1 MQRARPS
8 ASRARH
14 SPRVP
19 TKPCRPQLN
28 DLHLLDTRGW
38 AWVSVRLLAAPSPR
52 GCGTLC
58 SVPSAAGS
66 AGGDILLFG
75 GSCGWEAE
83 AARATT
89 FLGDTHRLP
98 LGEVLDALDQSAAA
112 ATAAAAAGT
121 DTTEAAAAA
130 GEAAAA
136 DGKAAPEAAEK
147 ENAANAKEKA
157 THPLAEAA
165 AAPPE
170 GAKRSRKQ
178 KAPVKRME
186 GPVESLVQNAAP

>member
-1 MQRARPS
+1 
-8 ASRARH
+8 
-14 SPRVP
+14 
-19 TKPCRPQLN
+19 
-28 DLHLLDTRGW
+28 
-38 AWVSVRLLAAPSPR
+38 VSVRLLAAPSAR

-58 SVPSAAGS
+58 AVPSVAGS
-66 AGGDILLFG
+66 AGDILLFG

-98 LGEVLDALDQSAAA
+98 LGNVLDALDRS
-112 ATAAAAAGT
+112 AAAGT
-121 DTTEAAAAA
+121 AAAAAAA
-130 GEAAAA
+130 GETAEAE
-136 DGKAAPEAAEK
+136 DKAAPEAAEK
-147 ENAANAKEKA
+147 ENAANAKDKP
-157 THPLAEAA
+157 THPLADAA

-186 GPVESLVQNAAP
+186 GPVESVVQDAAP

>member
-1 MQRARPS
+1 
-8 ASRARH
+8 
-14 SPRVP
+14 
-19 TKPCRPQLN
+19 
-28 DLHLLDTRGW
+28 
-38 AWVSVRLLAAPSPR
+38 VSVRLLAPPSPR
-52 GCGTLC
+52 GCATLC
-58 SVPSAAGS
+58 AVPCATGAA
-66 AGGDILLFG
+66 ADIVLFG

-98 LGEVLDALDQSAAA
+98 LGEVLDALDQSAATATTAAAA
-112 ATAAAAAGT
+112 ATAAAATAATATATATTTTAVAHAAGET
-121 DTTEAAAAA
+121 AAAA
-130 GEAAAA
+130 E
-136 DGKAAPEAAEK
+136 KATPQAAEK

-165 AAPPE
+165 AAPAE

-178 KAPVKRME
+178 KAPVKRVE

>member
-1 MQRARPS
+1 M
-8 ASRARH
+8 
-14 SPRVP
+14 P

-58 SVPSAAGS
+58 AVPSAVGS
-66 AGGDILLFG
+66 AGDVLLFG

-112 ATAAAAAGT
+112 AITTAAEGTAAAAAGT
-121 DTTEAAAAA
+121 ATTDAAA
-130 GEAAAA
+130 E
-136 DGKAAPEAAEK
+136 DKAAPEAAEK
-147 ENAANAKEKA
+147 ENAANAKDKP
-157 THPLAEAA
+157 THPLADAA

-186 GPVESLVQNAAP
+186 GPVESVVQDAAP

>member
-1 MQRARPS
+1 M
-8 ASRARH
+8 
-14 SPRVP
+14 P

-38 AWVSVRLLAAPSPR
+38 AWVSVQLLAAPSPR

-58 SVPSAAGS
+58 AVPSAAGS

-121 DTTEAAAAA
+121 ATVAAAAAA

>member
-1 MQRARPS
+1 MR
-8 ASRARH
+8 
-14 SPRVP
+14 
-19 TKPCRPQLN
+19 
-28 DLHLLDTRGW
+28 
-38 AWVSVRLLAAPSPR
+38 VRLLAAPSPR

-58 SVPSAAGS
+58 AVPSATGA
-66 AGGDILLFG
+66 AADILLFG

-112 ATAAAAAGT
+112 AATTAAATTATAAATTTAAVAHAAGET
-121 DTTEAAAAA
+121 AAA
-130 GEAAAA
+130 G
-136 DGKAAPEAAEK
+136 DKATPEAAEK

-157 THPLAEAA
+157 THPLADAA
-165 AAPPE
+165 AAPAE

-178 KAPVKRME
+178 KAPVKRVE

>member
-1 MQRARPS
+1 M
-8 ASRARH
+8 
-14 SPRVP
+14 P
-19 TKPCRPQLN
+19 TKPCCPQLN

-38 AWVSVRLLAAPSPR
+38 AWVSVQLLAAPSPR

-58 SVPSAAGS
+58 AVPSAAGS

-112 ATAAAAAGT
+112 AMGGSTA
-121 DTTEAAAAA
+121 
-130 GEAAAA
+130 
-136 DGKAAPEAAEK
+136 
-147 ENAANAKEKA
+147 
-157 THPLAEAA
+157 PLAEHELAA
-165 AAPPE
+165 A
-170 GAKRSRKQ
+170 RRTLT
-178 KAPVKRME
+178 
-186 GPVESLVQNAAP
+186 SLVAHSTGTHPPRAQPLAYAAVH